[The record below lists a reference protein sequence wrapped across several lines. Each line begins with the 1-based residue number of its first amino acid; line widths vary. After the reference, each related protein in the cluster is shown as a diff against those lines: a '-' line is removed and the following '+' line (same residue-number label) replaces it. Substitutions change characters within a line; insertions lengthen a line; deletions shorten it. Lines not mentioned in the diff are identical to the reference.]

1 MGEHRFGDGGL
12 FSLAI
17 SLYTIH
23 WIGQCNSICKSMPTA
38 MGTWSRDLEGYP
50 AVHWFLSQMPN
61 RSNVQRGTGSYAL
74 TSSSLTILT
83 THCVYLE
90 NIARLGDCCFNTD
103 IWFAE
108 THCFVWALACSCQ
121 QKPEPDGQPA
131 KPFISLQNCYVLQK
145 MAKVHSVHCNAFCFA
160 SLQSLSFHL
169 RTDKHWL
176 NWTVHCFVCWFARL
190 VMICKVLI
198 SLLNNSPQDG
208 AAVFF
213 CIKPNKMSN
222 VAVDHLTLFNSW
234 NLRQK
239 F

>member
-1 MGEHRFGDGGL
+1 MKDCF
-12 FSLAI
+12 
-17 SLYTIH
+17 Y
-23 WIGQCNSICKSMPTA
+23 N
-38 MGTWSRDLEGYP
+38 
-50 AVHWFLSQMPN
+50 N
-61 RSNVQRGTGSYAL
+61 
-74 TSSSLTILT
+74 SSSFKPSIGLANAIRFVNQCRQQWELDQGIWKDTPPCIDFYLKCQTDQMFGEELDHICTHIIILNNSDNSL
-83 THCVYLE
+83 CLFGKYCK
-90 NIARLGDCCFNTD
+90 ACCFNAD

-169 RTDKHWL
+169 RTDCSKHWL
-176 NWTVHCFVCWFARL
+176 NWTVHCFVFLFARL

-198 SLLNNSPQDG
+198 SLLNISPQDG

-213 CIKPNKMSN
+213 WTKQNNLSN
-222 VAVDHLTLFNSW
+222 VAVERWTP
-234 NLRQK
+234 
-239 F
+239 